1 LAAAAPSDTGREPEP
16 PEEGV
21 LGDGELGE
29 VMPLFGNEVSL
40 LGVFVVFVVLAMEVS
55 G

>member
-1 LAAAAPSDTGREPEP
+1 VAAPSDTGREPEP

-29 VMPLFGNEVSL
+29 VMPLLFGNEVSL